1 MAYPQQSPKM
11 VSTGGSASAITATVS
26 NVTVLKNL
34 INVVLNLFASTT
46 NTGAVTLSVNGFPA
60 AEIFKPTPA
69 GRSSLT
75 GSEITNGTFFQ
86 VFFDGSVFNLVSPVL
101 SPGNTPYIP
110 PGGGL
115 VTYGTP
121 GSFTFTVPSG
131 VTTIKVGTQ
140 GGGGGGVMP
149 LGYTSPGSN
158 TTGGAGGG
166 SGGYAEAVFNGLT
179 PGATYSGFVGA
190 GGAADTSSGSN
201 ARNGQDSY
209 FTCGYEIRGHGGGAA
224 LYYTPGTGGIATGG
238 GMNLQGNPGGQA
250 GPVNASTSGPG
261 VGLGGPSPRTGI
273 IGAGGACNYSRIG
286 TTPPPYSLPGND
298 GAVII
303 SW

>member
-1 MAYPQQSPKM
+1 MSYAQQAPKM
-11 VSTGGSASAITATVS
+11 LYTGGSANALTVS
-26 NVTVLKNL
+26 IPNINALSNIV
-34 INVVLNLFASTT
+34 NVVLTCFPSTT
-46 NTGAVTLSVNGFPA
+46 NTGPTSLSINGYSAVQ
-60 AEIFKPTPA
+60 IYKPTPA
-69 GRSSLT
+69 GRIQLT
-75 GSEITNGTFFQ
+75 GSEIVNGVPFQ
-86 VFFDGSVFNLVSPVL
+86 CYYDGYLVNLVSPVL
-101 SPGNTPYIP
+101 SSGDTPYIP
-110 PGGGL
+110 PGGGI
-115 VTYGTP
+115 VTYGNP

-140 GGGGGGVMP
+140 GAGGGGVTP

-201 ARNGQDSY
+201 AQNGQDSY